1 MEVAH
6 FDALG
11 NLTGLQ
17 NWLIPPTPLTTKAAP
32 ESNWFA
38 DPKPVPRP
46 HPAPSLV
53 KPRHPLQPRKSQLQ
67 GNHCL
72 TLQSQL
78 LMWGSGS
85 HLPCLAACPGQMGC
99 SWGRMGTSSF
109 SPPPWKLLSPC
120 PSPFTPSLF
129 GNWNGGRGGD
139 SSKAGK
145 ASAHQESLEIMS
157 SFKRQRLSPGLPL
170 PSPL

>member
-1 MEVAH
+1 MELVH
-6 FDALG
+6 VDAPV

-17 NWLIPPTPLTTKAAP
+17 NWLIPPNPLTTKVAP
-32 ESNWFA
+32 ESNRA

-53 KPRHPLQPRKSQLQ
+53 KPLHPLQPRTSQLQ
-67 GNHCL
+67 GNHYI

-99 SWGRMGTSSF
+99 SWGRPGTSS
-109 SPPPWKLLSPC
+109 SPPPPQKLLSPC
-120 PSPFTPSLF
+120 PPPFTPSLF

-145 ASAHQESLEIMS
+145 ASAHQESLEIMP
-157 SFKRQRLSPGLPL
+157 SFKRQISSPG
-170 PSPL
+170 